1 MNDAKFIKA
10 WRDIIIS
17 FFQANISTSQLAK
30 VSKYIEGKKAEYTEE
45 KDEKNK
51 GKILTKIK
59 DKEIELEEL
68 KDNPLEIVEW
78 LDKNAIRK
86 ISKGSRIVKAT
97 HILKFSHGSAPND
110 GVLVEDE
117 CDSSLLTT
125 SSIPAGNKIFD
136 MAHNNG
142 ALISVSRFL
151 SLSHNGI
158 SIYDLV
164 FMGDFRFLK
173 GFAKNENQYEKWR
186 HGLTGL
192 IEKRGVNSASFAKQI
207 YFPIGN
213 NKYHLLAPLT
223 SSALIEPIFNNVI
236 DARYRKKES
245 CFNKDGFLKSRVNF
259 PSNKV
264 VVVRVGGNNPQNI
277 SMLNRGRNWKPD
289 KKAKSSYGIYHVFSC
304 QPPVWQAQ
312 LKPPIYIKNL
322 FYELSKNHEV
332 KETIQYLADF
342 LARFES
348 LDLSIKDP
356 KRMRWVEQWL
366 DNLSDEVLV
375 YVKTIQNLP
384 AGWSDN
390 KDIKLKQAHQFL
402 LDCHRQ
408 DEEFLNAQESTN
420 WQQIILQDFAIWLN
434 HQLTWANDKLT
445 LQDSHSKLWV
455 KLFEANFREVFESKH
470 DLYQEVEQ

>member
-10 WRDIIIS
+10 WRDIIIG
-17 FFQANISTSQLAK
+17 FFQDNISRSQLAK

-45 KDEKNK
+45 KYEENK
-51 GKILTKIK
+51 GEILTKIK

-78 LDKNAIRK
+78 LDKNAIKK

-97 HILKFSHGSAPND
+97 HILKFSHSSAPND

-125 SSIPAGNKIFD
+125 SSIPAGKKIFD

-192 IEKRGVNSASFAKQI
+192 IEKRGVNSAGFAKQI
-207 YFPIGN
+207 YFPIEN

-223 SSALIEPIFNNVI
+223 SSTLIEPIFNNVI
-236 DARYRKKES
+236 DAKYRKKEN
-245 CFNKDGFLKSRVNF
+245 CFNKDAFLKPIVNF
-259 PSNKV
+259 PNNKV

-289 KKAKSSYGIYHVFSC
+289 KKVKSSYGIYHVFSC
-304 QPPVWQAQ
+304 QPPIWQAQ
-312 LKPPIYIKNL
+312 LKPPIYTKNF
-322 FYELSKNHEV
+322 FYELSKNYEV
-332 KETIQYLADF
+332 KEVIQYLADF
-342 LARFES
+342 LTRFER

-356 KRMRWVEQWL
+356 KRMRWLEHWL
-366 DNLSDEVLV
+366 EDLSNEVLV
-375 YVKTIQNLP
+375 YVKTIQTLP
-384 AGWSDN
+384 AGWSQQE
-390 KDIKLKQAHQFL
+390 KIKLKLEHQIL
-402 LDCHRQ
+402 LDCYRQ
-408 DEEFLNAQESTN
+408 DEEFLNAQENMN
-420 WQQIILQDFAIWLN
+420 WRHVIVQDFASWLSSRL
-434 HQLTWANDKLT
+434 HKTSESFT
-445 LQDSHSKLWV
+445 PQDSHTKLWM
-455 KLFEANFREVFESKH
+455 KIFEANFREVLELKH
-470 DLYQEVEQ
+470 NLPQEA